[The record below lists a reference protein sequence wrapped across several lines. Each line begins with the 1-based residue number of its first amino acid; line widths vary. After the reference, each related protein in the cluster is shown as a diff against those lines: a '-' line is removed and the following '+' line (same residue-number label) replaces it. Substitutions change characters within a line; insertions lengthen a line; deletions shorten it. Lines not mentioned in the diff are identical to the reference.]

1 MAPARNEAEEEESS
15 DEDDDEMEV
24 TKNEAGE
31 DGEEEECTDLSNSD
45 VCTKYREAST
55 IVNMALKEVIS
66 KCVVGTS
73 VLELC
78 KFGASIIDASAS
90 KLYTKKKSDGKMVEK
105 GVAFPVCVSVNDIIC
120 NLSPLASEE
129 LEPLKA
135 GDIVKLDLGCHIDG
149 YIAVAAHTLIVSE
162 DPAGGE
168 PTPESVDPSMG
179 NVAVAAYTAM
189 LAAAAS
195 ITAGASNVSVTEA
208 VKRVADAYGVRA
220 LASVR
225 MHQMKRF
232 VIDGVKEVALR
243 EPTAEELEAGEE
255 KASPCTFEQ
264 GEVYAVDVAMST
276 GEGRPRPSNLRTTVF
291 RRNAE
296 ANYRLKIKNSRALL
310 SEVDKRFPALPF
322 TLADFDD
329 ERGARM
335 GVTECLAHGLLTPY
349 PVLHEQRDAYVAHFK
364 CTVLLLPSGSV
375 RVTGLE
381 LPTYFKTDKTP
392 DEETAKLLAEVE
404 ELAAKKAK
412 KKASKKKKKKAAA

>member
-1 MAPARNEAEEEESS
+1 MFVLLLIVTIHSIILTDPILFFFYFSTNDACSLFHSFYYYYYCNYLRNRA
-15 DEDDDEMEV
+15 V
-24 TKNEAGE
+24 
-31 DGEEEECTDLSNSD
+31 
-45 VCTKYREAST
+45 
-55 IVNMALKEVIS
+55 
-66 KCVVGTS
+66 CVVYPPS
-73 VLELC
+73 
-78 KFGASIIDASAS
+78 SIQ
-90 KLYTKKKSDGKMVEK
+90 
-105 GVAFPVCVSVNDIIC
+105 
-120 NLSPLASEE
+120 
-129 LEPLKA
+129 EPLKA

-149 YIAVAAHTLIVSE
+149 YIAVAAHTLIVGD
-162 DPAGGE
+162 DPATVG
-168 PTPESVDPSMG
+168 PSPESVDPNMG
-179 NVAVAAYTAM
+179 NVAVAAYMAM
-189 LAAAAS
+189 QAAAAS
-195 ITAGASNVSVTEA
+195 IKAGATNVSVTEA

-225 MHQMKRF
+225 MHQMKRY

-276 GEGRPRPSNLRTTVF
+276 GEGRPRASNLRTTVY

-310 SEVDKRFPALPF
+310 SEVDKRYPALPF
-322 TLADFDD
+322 TLADFED

-349 PVLHEQRDAYVAHFK
+349 PVLHEARDAYVAHFK
-364 CTVLLLPSGSV
+364 CTVLLLSSGSV

-381 LPTYFKTDKTP
+381 LPAYFKTEKQP